1 MQGQTPVRTFFFW
14 YVIENVRSIKV
25 IKSEGKNLG
34 LQQHYSAA
42 AASLSKWRFLLN
54 AWTGQKRNFGS
65 FYRNSSRLLHCMWG
79 GHDFGNLLMDFPS
92 PKNPLEKKETGPDHK
107 TCKILSGK
115 KISLLSHP
123 SKKIFWIQHFFDF
136 LEFLCLETI
145 DLIFSNSEKLL
156 QKSKGTWLDFSR
168 FLNFGS
174 SKCSFWVEKRCDFGR
189 FW

>member
-65 FYRNSSRLLHCMWG
+65 FYRNSSQLLHCMRG

-115 KISLLSHP
+115 KFHFCHIHQKNLLNSTFLWLLGISLLRNNR
-123 SKKIFWIQHFFDF
+123 
-136 LEFLCLETI
+136 
-145 DLIFSNSEKLL
+145 SNI
-156 QKSKGTWLDFSR
+156 
-168 FLNFGS
+168 
-174 SKCSFWVEKRCDFGR
+174 
-189 FW
+189 

>member
-65 FYRNSSRLLHCMWG
+65 FYRNSSQLLHCMRG

-107 TCKILSGK
+107 T
-115 KISLLSHP
+115 
-123 SKKIFWIQHFFDF
+123 
-136 LEFLCLETI
+136 LCLETI

-174 SKCSFWVEKRCDFGR
+174 SKCSFAFE
-189 FW
+189 